1 MTWAGHA
8 ESLEGEPTTETNREK
23 KRERVK
29 RPRSDWGPQGNRE
42 MLKSGPELAQFL
54 AQDKSS
60 NIVRDSDHSGGGGGI
75 LVGITEEVAVEP
87 ALER

>member
-1 MTWAGHA
+1 
-8 ESLEGEPTTETNREK
+8 
-23 KRERVK
+23 
-29 RPRSDWGPQGNRE
+29 